1 MPERDGI
8 NRTAQKGIFWLAS
21 YPKSGNTWFRIFLAN
36 LLNQSD
42 KPLDLNHIN
51 TGMIASAR
59 EWMEQTLGFDSTE
72 LSHDE
77 LDALRPSVY
86 QWFSG
91 EMPTFGYHKIHDAYT
106 YLPNQEPMIPTA
118 GCLGALYFIRNP
130 LDVAI
135 SFANHSCCSIDEA
148 INKMGN
154 AEFAFCKGKFRQ
166 HNQLRQWLLSWSMH
180 AKSWIEA
187 KNMNVLVLRY
197 EDMKNY
203 SKTTFTRAVQ
213 FLGIEATD
221 KDIEN
226 ALTNSAIDKLQQQ
239 EAESGFSEK
248 PAKVE
253 RFFRKGIV
261 GDWQSTLTESQ
272 IQRIIADH
280 TEVMQQFGYLDG
292 QGSPIVN
299 YGNEYPQ
306 IFKETSFTA
315 CA

>member
-1 MPERDGI
+1 MTEFDAI
-8 NRTAQKGIFWLAS
+8 NKTTQKGIFWLAS

-36 LLNQSD
+36 LLKKSD
-42 KPLDLNHIN
+42 QPIDLNHIN

-59 EWMEQTLGFDSTE
+59 EWMEQSLGFDSTE

-86 QWFSG
+86 QWFS
-91 EMPTFGYHKIHDAYT
+91 EELQEVGYHKIHDAYT
-106 YLPNQEPMIPTA
+106 YLPNQEPLIPRT
-118 GCLGALYFIRNP
+118 GSLGALYFIRNP

-135 SFANHSCCSIDEA
+135 SFANHSCSSIDEA

-180 AKSWIEA
+180 VQSWIDA
-187 KNMNVLVLRY
+187 KDINVLVLRY
-197 EDMKNY
+197 EDMKNH

-213 FLGIEATD
+213 FLGIETAD
-221 KDIEN
+221 QDIEN
-226 ALTNSAIDKLQQQ
+226 ALSNSAIDKLQQQ

-248 PAKVE
+248 PAKVD

-280 TEVMQQFGYLDG
+280 GETMRRFGYLNG

-299 YGNEYPQ
+299 YGNEYSQ
-306 IFKETSFTA
+306 IFKKTSVTT